1 LLAARPPDLRS
12 RSTAQEEAFSTD
24 GPAAFAALVET
35 LLAESPYPVGFPRT
49 VRVLFVSE
57 SRELLIDYDL
67 SRQDVIPDNDA
78 SPRDEPVVL
87 AVWSPAASA
96 PAGLAG
102 PITGLP
108 HRCVPPGLSAWQ
120 DWRCSPRRPANAV
133 YFDNQAPEESS
144 VMVQP
149 DHQDRQ
155 LATAR
160 EVPVSRSGVGS
171 ALSAARVRF
180 RRSLAGSFVRQL
192 RALDFANQ
200 AMLFGAGLLVSLLP
214 FVILLSAFASQRV
227 DDDISL
233 RLGLDRRAAGIVDHL
248 ITSAPATVNAATITS
263 LIFVTAGM
271 FAVASSL
278 QQIYEKAF
286 HQDNRGL
293 RDWYR
298 LLAWIVVLCA
308 AVVLESVAAGAA
320 RKGPAGGWLG
330 PLVTVAIMGLFFW
343 WTMDFLL
350 AGRVPWSR
358 LLPSAIVTGV
368 FYGGLGV
375 FSRFYFSGTII
386 SDSKTYGTIG
396 AIFGIMTWLIAI
408 GAVII
413 LGAVAGA
420 VWEERRDHSKIPG
433 SS

>member
-1 LLAARPPDLRS
+1 
-12 RSTAQEEAFSTD
+12 
-24 GPAAFAALVET
+24 
-35 LLAESPYPVGFPRT
+35 
-49 VRVLFVSE
+49 
-57 SRELLIDYDL
+57 
-67 SRQDVIPDNDA
+67 
-78 SPRDEPVVL
+78 
-87 AVWSPAASA
+87 
-96 PAGLAG
+96 
-102 PITGLP
+102 
-108 HRCVPPGLSAWQ
+108 
-120 DWRCSPRRPANAV
+120 
-133 YFDNQAPEESS
+133 
-144 VMVQP
+144 MVQP
-149 DHQDRQ
+149 YRQDRQ
-155 LATAR
+155 PAAPR
-160 EVPVSRSGVGS
+160 EVSPSRSAVGN

-180 RRSLAGSFVRQL
+180 EGSLAGSFIRQL
-192 RALDFANQ
+192 RTLDFANQ
-200 AMLFGAGLLVSLLP
+200 AVLFGAGLLVSLLP

-263 LIFVTAGM
+263 LIFVTFGM
-271 FAVASSL
+271 LAVASSL

-286 HQDNRGL
+286 GQDHRGL

-298 LLAWIVVLCA
+298 LLAWIVVLCLT
-308 AVVLESVAAGAA
+308 VTLESVAGRPVRNA
-320 RKGPAGGWLG
+320 PAGGWLA
-330 PLVTVAIMGLFFW
+330 PLVTVAIMAAFFW

-350 AGRVPWSR
+350 AGRVPWSK
-358 LLPSAIVTGV
+358 LLPSAVLTGI

-420 VWEERRDHSKIPG
+420 VWEERRKSGHQPSIT
-433 SS
+433 